1 MRKNFLFVAILAIS
15 MLNMAEAQTVYFN
28 GLGRAIVTN
37 DNLKGLALDPDSL
50 GSRPD
55 TANARKGTGGY
66 TLFDLGVNA
75 QPGENLRASAI
86 LRVKNEFG
94 GFYGDGTN
102 LQFRQL
108 RLDGVLNKVVKYE
121 IGDIDLGMT
130 PYTLYNFSE
139 MYHDYE
145 ADIFAI
151 RRSIVQYENF
161 NFGNKWRLQGFN
173 TSTAL
178 KFEKGI
184 EKIGINA
191 FATRT
196 RRTNFMDIP
205 DRLLV
210 GGQVNV
216 VQSKFLKAGFNYVKF
231 FDVVNSVQSPIIK
244 NFDNEVMTGDF
255 RLAYEFAE
263 TVEAALY
270 GEVGR
275 SQYKYDVVNTDEAV
289 ANDDYFY
296 DLGVSGKYK
305 PLDLKVFAS
314 YRYVGA
320 FFSSP
325 SAQTRRIYDFGEPS
339 VFPTVGNNE
348 EFARLPIMYDRF
360 TDEQIR
366 NLTIQSGLMAYLP
379 QYNAITPYGIA
390 TPNRKGLTAGISAGG
405 EDKIYSADVIIDV
418 LSEVSGEGTS
428 TDNNKRDFLGAKGG
442 ASLSLNKIVGFEKN
456 LVLTGGF
463 RYEKVTRVDNAI
475 DFNSLLLDAG
485 ITAEIIKQFDLMAGY
500 KRLAA
505 NGNEFLSVRD
515 VSNLI
520 VGYQAFQIDSKQDI
534 LAIGARYR
542 FSRNTFLSIQ
552 GLWVN
557 YDDNFS
563 KFNNYKINQAFL
575 SYTMVF

>member
-1 MRKNFLFVAILAIS
+1 MRKNFLFVAILAITMVS
-15 MLNMAEAQTVYFN
+15 MVEAQTVYFN

-50 GSRPD
+50 NSIPD
-55 TANARKGTGGY
+55 TANARKSTGGY

-86 LRVKNEFG
+86 LRVQNAFG
-94 GFYGDGTN
+94 GFYGDGSF

-173 TSTAL
+173 ANTAL

-184 EKIGINA
+184 EKIGVSA

-196 RRTNFMDIP
+196 RRTNFMDLP

-210 GGQVNV
+210 GGQVGLT
-216 VQSKFLKAGFNYVKF
+216 QSKYFKVGFNYVKF
-231 FDVVNSVQSPIIK
+231 FDVINSVQSPVVK
-244 NFDNEVMTGDF
+244 NFNNEVMTGDF
-255 RLAYEFAE
+255 RLTYDFADKVE
-263 TVEAALY
+263 TALY

-275 SQYKYDVVNTDEAV
+275 SQFSYDTANTAV

-296 DLGVSGKYK
+296 DLGISAKYK
-305 PLDLKVFAS
+305 PLDIKVFAS

-320 FFSSP
+320 YFSSP
-325 SAQTRRIYDFGEPS
+325 SAQTRRIYDFGTPA
-339 VFPTVGNNE
+339 VFPEIGNNVSYG
-348 EFARLPIMYDRF
+348 RLPILYDRF
-360 TDEQIR
+360 TDDNIR
-366 NLTIQSGLMAYLP
+366 NQSIQAGLMAYLP
-379 QYNAITPYGIA
+379 QYNAITPYGMA

-405 EDKIYSADVIIDV
+405 EEKIYSADVIIDM
-418 LSEVSGEGTS
+418 LSEVSGEGTNS
-428 TDNNKRDFLGAKGG
+428 DNNKREFFGAKGG
-442 ASLSLNKIVGFEKN
+442 ASLSLNKIVGFEKA

-463 RYEKVTRVDNAI
+463 RYENVSRVDNAI
-475 DFNSLLLDAG
+475 DFSSLLLDAG
-485 ITAEIIKQFDLMAGY
+485 ITAEVIKQFDLMAGY
-500 KRLAA
+500 KRLSAK
-505 NGNEFLSVRD
+505 GNEFLSVRD
-515 VSNLI
+515 SYNLI
-520 VGYQAFQIDSKQDI
+520 VGYQAYQIDAKQDI
-534 LAIGARYR
+534 LAFGVRYR
-542 FSRNTFLSIQ
+542 FSRNTFFAVQ

-557 YDDNFS
+557 YDDNVA